1 MSQLTSPKVIRDI
14 LERHNFRFS
23 KSLGQNFLADRNI
36 IEKIIDGA
44 GVTGEDLVLEVG
56 PGIGTLT
63 KELVARAKKVVAIEI
78 DKGLFPILEE
88 TLGTPSNLTLIHGD
102 ILKLDLK
109 ELTEREFGSH
119 EFKVV
124 ANLPYYI
131 TTPIIMRFLEEGL
144 PFSSKT
150 VMIQREVAQRMA
162 AGRG

>member
-88 TLGTPSNLTLIHGD
+88 TLGPH
-102 ILKLDLK
+102 
-109 ELTEREFGSH
+109 
-119 EFKVV
+119 
-124 ANLPYYI
+124 
-131 TTPIIMRFLEEGL
+131 PI
-144 PFSSKT
+144 
-150 VMIQREVAQRMA
+150 
-162 AGRG
+162 

>member
-63 KELVARAKKVVAIEI
+63 KELVARAK
-78 DKGLFPILEE
+78 
-88 TLGTPSNLTLIHGD
+88 
-102 ILKLDLK
+102 
-109 ELTEREFGSH
+109 R
-119 EFKVV
+119 
-124 ANLPYYI
+124 
-131 TTPIIMRFLEEGL
+131 
-144 PFSSKT
+144 
-150 VMIQREVAQRMA
+150 
-162 AGRG
+162 

>member
-78 DKGLFPILEE
+78 DQGLSYPEE
-88 TLGTPSNLTLIHGD
+88 TLGTPSNLT
-102 ILKLDLK
+102 
-109 ELTEREFGSH
+109 
-119 EFKVV
+119 
-124 ANLPYYI
+124 
-131 TTPIIMRFLEEGL
+131 
-144 PFSSKT
+144 
-150 VMIQREVAQRMA
+150 
-162 AGRG
+162 